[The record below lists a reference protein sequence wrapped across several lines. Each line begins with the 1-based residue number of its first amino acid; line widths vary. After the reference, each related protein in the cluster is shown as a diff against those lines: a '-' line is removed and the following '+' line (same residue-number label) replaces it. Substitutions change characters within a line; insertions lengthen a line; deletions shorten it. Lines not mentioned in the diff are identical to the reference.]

1 MTLAGGGRLH
11 LTWTVLPPRRIAL
24 RCLPRLQMHYRF
36 EGVPADTRQAF
47 MRSFD
52 RYMLRGGS

>member
-1 MTLAGGGRLH
+1 LH

-36 EGVPADTRQAF
+36 EGVPDDTRQAF